1 MWCIFALHLT
11 DYRRHVP
18 PDNVILRQSGA
29 PRWLIAVSV
38 GLVTMLAS
46 ALGMVRATNGALTDV
61 PRVSIVSSA
70 LSPASDG
77 FENYLLVG
85 SDSRANADP
94 TEEDFANIG
103 TEEANPGTRADT
115 LIVIRVDTKTGSV
128 ATMSVPRDLRVLLAD
143 NGRYAKVNSAYQ
155 RGADVLVRTVQGA
168 LNIPIHHYVEMDF
181 YGFKDIVDAVGG
193 VRICVDYASRDKATG
208 FFLGKRGCK
217 MQNGQQALAYARSR
231 HFEEKIDGAWKVDG
245 TGDVGRGDRQRYF
258 MSILVKQAIRYLA
271 EHPMKTDDV
280 LSVFSNAVSVDDGLE
295 LIDLAR
301 KLRPLANGAALS
313 VALPVSSDMISGSFV
328 FTLNNDSKPVL
339 DYFAGLGPLP
349 SAPSAD

>member
-1 MWCIFALHLT
+1 MSST
-11 DYRRHVP
+11 DVKVRP
-18 PDNVILRQSGA
+18 SSA
-29 PRWLIAVSV
+29 PRWLIAISV
-38 GLVTMLAS
+38 GLVAMLAS
-46 ALGMVRATNGALTDV
+46 ALGIVRATNGALADV
-61 PRVSIVSSA
+61 PRVPVVTSA

-94 TEEDFANIG
+94 TEKDFASIG
-103 TEEANPGTRADT
+103 TEEVYPGMRADT

-128 ATMSVPRDLRVLLAD
+128 ATMSVPRDLRVMLAD
-143 NGRYAKVNSAYQ
+143 SGKYAKVNAAYQ

-168 LNIPIHHYVEMDF
+168 LNIPIHRYVEVNF
-181 YGFKDIVDAVGG
+181 SGFKDIVDAVGG

-217 MQNGQQALAYARSR
+217 MQNGQQALSYARSR
-231 HFEEKIDGAWKVDG
+231 HFEEKIQGVWRVDG

-271 EHPMKTDDV
+271 ENPLKTDDV
-280 LSVFSNAVSVDDGLE
+280 LSVFSQAVAVDSGLE

-301 KLRPLANGAALS
+301 KLRPLADGAALS
-313 VALPVSSDMISGSFV
+313 VALPVSSDMISGTFV
-328 FTLNNDSKPVL
+328 FTLNNESKPVL

-349 SAPSAD
+349 TVPSEG

>member
-1 MWCIFALHLT
+1 MSST
-11 DYRRHVP
+11 DVKARP
-18 PDNVILRQSGA
+18 ASA
-29 PRWLIAVSV
+29 PRWLIALSV
-38 GLVTMLAS
+38 GLVAMLAS
-46 ALGMVRATNGALTDV
+46 ALGIVRATNGALADV
-61 PRVSIVSSA
+61 PRVPVVTTA

-94 TEEDFANIG
+94 TEKDFASIG
-103 TEEANPGTRADT
+103 TEEVYPGMRADT

-128 ATMSVPRDLRVLLAD
+128 STMSIPRDLRVLLAD
-143 NGRYAKVNSAYQ
+143 SGKHAKVNAAYQ

-168 LNIPIHHYVEMDF
+168 LNIPIHRYVEVNF
-181 YGFKDIVDAVGG
+181 SGFKDIVDAVGG

-217 MQNGQQALAYARSR
+217 MQNGQQALSYARSR
-231 HFEEKIDGAWKVDG
+231 HFEEKIQGVWRVDG

-271 EHPMKTDDV
+271 ENPLKTDDV
-280 LSVFSNAVSVDDGLE
+280 LSAFSQAVAVDSGLE

-301 KLRPLANGAALS
+301 KLRPLADGAALS
-313 VALPVSSDMISGSFV
+313 VALPVSSDMISGTFV
-328 FTLNNDSKPVL
+328 FTLNNESKPVL

-349 SAPSAD
+349 TVPNEG

>member
-1 MWCIFALHLT
+1 VSSSNVKS
-11 DYRRHVP
+11 RHA
-18 PDNVILRQSGA
+18 SA
-29 PRWLIAVSV
+29 PRWLIALSI
-38 GLVTMLAS
+38 GLVTLMAS
-46 ALGMVRATNGALTDV
+46 ALGIVRATNGALTDV
-61 PRVSIVSSA
+61 PRIPIVTAA

-85 SDSRANADP
+85 SDSRAHADP
-94 TEEDFANIG
+94 NDKDFASMG
-103 TEEANPGTRADT
+103 TEEVYPGMRADT

-143 NGRYAKVNSAYQ
+143 SGRHAKVNAAYQ
-155 RGADVLVRTVQGA
+155 RGADVLVRTVQSA
-168 LNIPIHHYVEMDF
+168 LNIPIHRYFEVNF
-181 YGFKDIVDAVGG
+181 AGFKDIVDAVGG

-208 FFLGKRGCK
+208 FYLGKRGCK
-217 MQNGQQALAYARSR
+217 MQNGQQALSYARSR
-231 HFEEKIDGAWKVDG
+231 YFEEKIEGVWRIDG

-280 LSVFSNAVSVDDGLE
+280 LSVFSRAVSVDDGLE

-301 KLRPLANGAALS
+301 KLRPLADGAALS
-313 VALPVSSDMISGSFV
+313 VALPVSSDMISGTFV
-328 FTLNNDSKPVL
+328 FTLNNESKPVL

-349 SAPSAD
+349 TPASNN

>member
-1 MWCIFALHLT
+1 MIALSL
-11 DYRRHVP
+11 
-18 PDNVILRQSGA
+18 
-29 PRWLIAVSV
+29 
-38 GLVTMLAS
+38 GLVVMLAS
-46 ALGMVRATNGALTDV
+46 ALGIVRATNEALTDV
-61 PRVSIVSSA
+61 PRVGIVDSA
-70 LSPASDG
+70 LSPESDG

-94 TEEDFANIG
+94 TEKDFASIG
-103 TEEANPGTRADT
+103 TEEVYPGMRADT

-143 NGRYAKVNSAYQ
+143 NGRNAKVNSAYQ
-155 RGADVLVRTVQGA
+155 RGADVLVRTVQSA
-168 LNIPIHHYVEMDF
+168 LNIPIHRYIEVNF
-181 YGFKDIVDAVGG
+181 SGFKDIVDAVGG

-217 MQNGQQALAYARSR
+217 MQNGQQALSYARSR
-231 HFEEKIDGAWKVDG
+231 HFEEKIQGVWRVDG

-271 EHPMKTDDV
+271 ENPMKTDDV
-280 LSVFSNAVSVDDGLE
+280 LSSFSQAVSVDSGLK
-295 LIDLAR
+295 LIDLGR

-328 FTLNNDSKPVL
+328 FVLNDESKPVL

-349 SAPSAD
+349 TMADNN

>member
-1 MWCIFALHLT
+1 MSSA
-11 DYRRHVP
+11 DVKVRP
-18 PDNVILRQSGA
+18 SSA
-29 PRWLIAVSV
+29 PRWLIALSV
-38 GLVTMLAS
+38 GLVAMLAS
-46 ALGMVRATNGALTDV
+46 ALGIVRATNGALADV
-61 PRVSIVSSA
+61 PRVPVVTSA

-94 TEEDFANIG
+94 TEKDFASIG
-103 TEEANPGTRADT
+103 TEEVYPGMRADT

-128 ATMSVPRDLRVLLAD
+128 ATMSVPRDLRVMLAD
-143 NGRYAKVNSAYQ
+143 SGKYAKVNAAYQ

-168 LNIPIHHYVEMDF
+168 LNIPIHRYVEVNF
-181 YGFKDIVDAVGG
+181 SGFKDIVDAVGG

-217 MQNGQQALAYARSR
+217 MQNGQQALSYARSR
-231 HFEEKIDGAWKVDG
+231 HFEEKIQGVWRVDG

-271 EHPMKTDDV
+271 ENPLKTDDV
-280 LSVFSNAVSVDDGLE
+280 LSVFSQAVAVDSGLE

-301 KLRPLANGAALS
+301 KLRPLADGAALS
-313 VALPVSSDMISGSFV
+313 VALPVSSDMISGTFV
-328 FTLNNDSKPVL
+328 FTLNNESKPVL

-349 SAPSAD
+349 TVPSEG